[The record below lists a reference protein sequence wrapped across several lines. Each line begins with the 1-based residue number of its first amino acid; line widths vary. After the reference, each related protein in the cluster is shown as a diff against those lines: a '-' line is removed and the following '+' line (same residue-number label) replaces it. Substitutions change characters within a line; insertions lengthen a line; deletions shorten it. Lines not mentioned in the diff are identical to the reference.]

1 MQEIWTRDD
10 MKLLKTFTEQAHK
23 SILLPSQSVLPNL
36 IQFYFYHCFWALLY
50 VTKADY
56 IYIDHPPPL
65 LQRPFMRKMKS
76 TAGNRIWPLVTVM
89 MMKTIGNLNSHL
101 ENQPPIPTIFFSSIF
116 TQPSNRGSQQHSIA
130 NFCFVLSWCTMEA
143 AAVMHKTDQK
153 NGGPGWC
160 KVFSL
165 EPDLFNFFF
174 EVFSIILYW
183 CIKSILF
190 LQLIDKVSFCFQGS
204 FSKLF
209 RRECNTGHG

>member
-10 MKLLKTFTEQAHK
+10 LKHLKSLQSKLINK

-65 LQRPFMRKMKS
+65 LQRPFVRKMKKHCRQSYLTISDSNDNENNRKFEPTLGKS
-76 TAGNRIWPLVTVM
+76 TAT
-89 MMKTIGNLNSHL
+89 TDY
-101 ENQPPIPTIFFSSIF
+101 FFSSIF
-116 TQPSNRGSQQHSIA
+116 TQPNSRGWQHRIA
-130 NFCFVLSWCTMEA
+130 NFCFVLSWCTVEA
-143 AAVMHKTDQK
+143 AAAIMHKTDQK

-174 EVFSIILYW
+174 EVFSMILY
-183 CIKSILF
+183 
-190 LQLIDKVSFCFQGS
+190 
-204 FSKLF
+204 
-209 RRECNTGHG
+209 